1 MSNNQYFT
9 TSEFAKVCGVS
20 KYTLFHYD
28 KIGILKPEYV
38 NDKGYRFYSVKQFL
52 NFDIIMIL
60 QEAGTP
66 LSEIKK
72 YLQNKN
78 PTLFLSILK
87 QKKEQLI
94 LEQNKIKR
102 MQKLLQ
108 STFDMT
114 EDALNVVC
122 NVPIIKECDEE
133 YLIAVALSSKGIE
146 KEDVRKIGEHFD
158 YCSTH
163 HIEYEYPVGSIISK
177 DHLRKGIY
185 DKPDYFFNKL
195 IGSLEDERVH
205 IKPKGQYA
213 IICHKGSYGMLPK
226 AYKILCNYIKEQHMI
241 IIGNAY
247 EQEILSYLAVKDSA
261 EYIIRISIQVDSNE

>member
-20 KYTLFHYD
+20 KYTLFHYH

-185 DKPDYFFNKL
+185 DKPNYFFNKL